1 MKLTIKEYAE
11 ANSISTQ
18 AVYAKIKRGT
28 LTTTTLK
35 GIQYIVENDT
45 TNCNDLVAK
54 VESLTQQLLDAKEE
68 IIKVQNQSMQVLTA
82 YITETKS
89 LQPPATVDFEE
100 EIPKKKKEKK
110 KKKSKKKK
118 NKKGKK

>member
-28 LTTTTLK
+28 LTTVTLQ
-35 GIQYIVENDT
+35 GIQYIVDNDT
-45 TNCNDLVAK
+45 TDCNELVAK
-54 VESLTQQLLDAKEE
+54 VESLTERLLEAKEE
-68 IIKVQNQSMQVLTA
+68 IIRVQGQSMQVLTA
-82 YITETKS
+82 YITETKQIQS
-89 LQPPATVDFEE
+89 PATVKKE
-100 EIPKKKKEKK
+100 PKKKKKKKDK

-118 NKKGKK
+118 